1 MIEALKSWI
10 ITICTA
16 VFFTTAVQMILP
28 EGSLKKYC
36 NFVLGLIILVVM
48 INPIIKIFNPNVN
61 INNLIETS
69 SAYISNKEYENDF
82 DKYRDVNIN
91 NTLNAFKSNL
101 EKQCIKD
108 LEKTFGKDKY
118 RAKVNAQYNKE
129 DSIFVINSIEIGV
142 NDGSVERI
150 KKVEIGKES
159 VTVDNPDKVDNKKAT
174 EIKDYIS
181 SKYDISKNKI
191 YIYRAN
197 SVYNINWTHD

>member
-1 MIEALKSWI
+1 MIEALKTWI

-28 EGSLKKYC
+28 EGSLKKYS

-48 INPIIKIFNPNVN
+48 LNPIVKIFNPNIS

-69 SAYISNKEYENDF
+69 SAYISKKEYEGDF
-82 DKYRDVNIN
+82 EKYRDANIN
-91 NTLNAFKSNL
+91 NTLNAFKNNL
-101 EKQCIKD
+101 EKQCIRD

-118 RAKVNAQYNKE
+118 KAKVNAQYDKKDN
-129 DSIFVINSIEIGV
+129 IFLINSIEIGI
-142 NDGSVERI
+142 NDGSVERV
-150 KKVEIGKES
+150 KNVEIGKES
-159 VTVDNPDKVDNKKAT
+159 VTVDSPDKVDNKKAT

-197 SVYNINWTHD
+197 SVYKIN